1 MNEMTT
7 KSDRAEPLSYSC
19 VIAKPSMEV
28 PMAGGTFW
36 LAEPLP
42 LLAVQSRR
50 SGAGDALPLGPGAQS
65 GAQSVTILQLL
76 QSQALSSNELQFQMG
91 LQSKTGAFKRAIKDL
106 LDSGLIEYTMPDK
119 PNSRLQKYRLTSLGQ
134 AFRDKK

>member
-1 MNEMTT
+1 
-7 KSDRAEPLSYSC
+7 
-19 VIAKPSMEV
+19 
-28 PMAGGTFW
+28 MAGGTFW